1 MMARASSIKFM
12 KSHLARF
19 SITDRR
25 VSAIG
30 RTMPEQI
37 QEVDE
42 CISEDNCPEPDLGDK
57 QETNHLDQIL
67 ANNYEKN
74 NMFFHLNSDL
84 TKIPDDNSDNNS
96 EGYSMDEQNARRDT
110 DVFRNALENT
120 LEMYIK

>member
-1 MMARASSIKFM
+1 MARASSIKFM

-25 VSAIG
+25 VSNIG
-30 RTMPEQI
+30 RIIPEQI

-42 CISEDNCPEPDLGDK
+42 CISEDISPEEPLLEK

-74 NMFFHLNSDL
+74 NMFFHLNSDINKL
-84 TKIPDDNSDNNS
+84 PGDDSDNDS
-96 EGYSMDEQNARRDT
+96 EGYSGDHGNARRDT
-110 DVFRNALENT
+110 DLFRNALENT
-120 LEMYIK
+120 LE